1 MTIEKKNK
9 LIYSGELLLFAIVFL
24 VIGIL
29 ELVRVINLSD
39 RFQLIFKIITLV
51 GATWISADFIW
62 TLCSKRRRENYGLL
76 DKIMLLPLA
85 IYLYAYDI
93 AGFVVAR
100 PYEYYQIGVPIA
112 FFYLCCVYTFQ
123 GIYHYFNPIPLLL
136 KAIEE
141 EIAEKEKE
149 KNQALEEAKPEEA
162 KLEEVSEEAQKSN
175 DTEDKLEN

>member
-9 LIYSGELLLFAIVFL
+9 LIYSGELILFAIVFL
-24 VIGIL
+24 VLGIL

-51 GATWISADFIW
+51 GATWIITDFVW
-62 TLCSKRRRENYGLL
+62 TLLSEKRRANYGLL

-85 IYLYAYDI
+85 CYLIGFDI

-112 FFYLCCVYTFQ
+112 FFYLACVYTFQ
-123 GIYHYFNPIPLLL
+123 GIYHYYNPVPILM

-141 EIAEKEKE
+141 EIAEKEKAA
-149 KNQALEEAKPEEA
+149 QAEIQEETKPEEPVQ
-162 KLEEVSEEAQKSN
+162 EEETKEEKV
-175 DTEDKLEN
+175 D

>member
-9 LIYSGELLLFAIVFL
+9 LIYSGELILFAIVFL
-24 VIGIL
+24 VIGLL
-29 ELVRVINLSD
+29 ELLKVITLSE

-51 GATWISADFIW
+51 GASWIIADFIW
-62 TLCSKRRRENYGLL
+62 TLCSKKRRENYGLL
-76 DKIMLLPLA
+76 DKIMILPLA

-112 FFYLCCVYTFQ
+112 FFYLSCVYTFQ
-123 GIYHYFNPIPLLL
+123 GIYHYYNPLPLLM
-136 KAIEE
+136 KAIQE

-149 KNQALEEAKPEEA
+149 EKERTD
-162 KLEEVSEEAQKSN
+162 VTSTHDSEPAESKADEPAEGGK
-175 DTEDKLEN
+175 D